1 MSVLL
6 LSCGVCVSV
15 SFHVS
20 RSFLFRKGLFLVSL
34 RMLLSCLVSW
44 SQRVV
49 VLSFNVVLTA
59 AKLTWRGGSAGLCSL
74 CTGLIIFM
82 SEKKCPVKI
91 QGT

>member
-6 LSCGVCVSV
+6 LSSGVCISV

-20 RSFLFRKGLFLVSL
+20 GSFLFRKGLFLVSL
-34 RMLLSCLVSW
+34 RMLLPCLGQW

-49 VLSFNVVLTA
+49 VSSCNVFLRSS
-59 AKLTWRGGSAGLCSL
+59 KLTRRGGSVGLCSC
-74 CTGLIIFM
+74 CTSLIIFM
-82 SEKKCPVKI
+82 SEKKCPAEM